1 MHDVIPTT
9 RGSDRSLLA
18 ASLVCFAVAG
28 VTNIAAD
35 GIGFTLGATGLAIG
49 GVYCLAR
56 DAQSVTRR
64 TLAWTAL
71 GLWLPFLGVAGSHA
85 IGLETIGSI
94 APGPTRVTVAG
105 LTAITWATL
114 LAAAGTTIFLGF
126 REYGSAAPAEE
137 PDEQVFDGETTDY
150 PTR

>member
-28 VTNIAAD
+28 VATVAAD
-35 GIGFTLGATGLAIG
+35 GIGLTLGATGLAVG

-56 DAQSVTRR
+56 YARSVTREH
-64 TLAWTAL
+64 LAYAAL
-71 GLWLPFLGVAGSHA
+71 GLWLSFLGVAGAHA
-85 IGLETIGSI
+85 VGLETVGSI
-94 APGPTRVTVAG
+94 APGPAWVTVVG
-105 LTAITWATL
+105 LAAITRATL

-126 REYGSAAPAEE
+126 REYGSPAPAEE
-137 PDEQVFDGETTDY
+137 PEEVFDGETTDY